1 MQIMAKKPLISVI
14 ILSLVAVLTGGW
26 LIEHSWQLPISQL
39 FQSSQNLSVA
49 DMALQLKLLPTMIV
63 AVLAGGLLGLAS
75 ILLQQLVKNNL
86 ASDTT
91 LSVGSGSQMALL
103 ITTLFLPNFGLYGSF
118 WVAFVGAM
126 ASMGLVF
133 LLAKQSGMNPVVL
146 VLSGLIINILLTAIA
161 GVFLLFYSELALGVM
176 AWGSGVLTQSGW
188 QASWQLALVTLTVTL
203 ILALI
208 YKPLVL
214 MSLDDRQAKSLGV
227 PVNAVRLAVILLVAM
242 AVAVVISHVGAIGFI
257 GLASATLVNVFGVQK
272 LYGRLVLSFIIGGLL
287 LWITSNVSAILAS
300 VTTMNL
306 PAGAMTALFGTPLI
320 IWLILT
326 NKTHVTDEHHVPL
339 AVRLQAVK
347 LPKYII
353 ALALMVVLALLFAPT
368 LSQHGALAS
377 VQFGLVEMNQLNLVW
392 DFRLPRSLGAMAVGV
407 MLANAG
413 VLLQT
418 LTRNPMASPEVLGI
432 GSAVALSVV
441 LSFMLLPMFGVT
453 PTMWMF
459 ASFGLGG
466 AVAVLALILWLSQR
480 VPSSHLLLVGVA
492 ISALM
497 VGVLNVIK
505 LIGDP
510 RLQAILGFLSGS
522 TYSITLSMAIGLSVV
537 AVLGLLASLVL
548 IKLLTLMSLGRM
560 IAVGRGVAYGKCEMA
575 VLMLIAVLSVC
586 ATLAVGPLSFV
597 GLMTPHLAM
606 SLGATRLSQKL
617 LLSAILGA
625 MLMLIADWIGRYT
638 MFPYEIP
645 AGTISAVLGGAY
657 FMYLMKN
664 MRH

>member
-1 MQIMAKKPLISVI
+1 MQTMAKKPLISVI
-14 ILSLVAVLTGGW
+14 ILTLVALLTGGW

-188 QASWQLALVTLTVTL
+188 QASWQLALVTVTVTL

-214 MSLDDRQAKSLGV
+214 MSLDDHQAKSLGV
-227 PVNAVRLAVILLVAM
+227 PVNVIRLVVILLVAM

-272 LYGRLVLSFIIGGLL
+272 LYGRLMLSFIIGGLL

-300 VTTMNL
+300 VTSMNL

-326 NKTHVTDEHHVPL
+326 NKTHVADEHHAPL

-347 LPKYII
+347 LPKFII
-353 ALALMVVLALLFAPT
+353 ALAVMVILALLVAPT
-368 LSQHGALAS
+368 LSQHGAVAN
-377 VQFGLVEMNQLNLVW
+377 VQFGMVELSQLNLVW

-407 MLANAG
+407 MLATAG

-432 GSAVALSVV
+432 GSAVALGVV

-453 PTMWMF
+453 PTTWMF
-459 ASFGLGG
+459 ASFGLLG
-466 AVAVLALILWLSQR
+466 ALAVLVLILWLSQR
-480 VPSSHLLLVGVA
+480 VPSGHLLLVGVA

-497 VGVLNVIK
+497 AGVLNVIK

-510 RLQAILGFLSGS
+510 RLQAVLGFLSGS
-522 TYSITLSMAIGLSVV
+522 TYNITLSVATGLVVV
-537 AVLGLLASLVL
+537 AVFGLLASLVL
-548 IKLLTLMSLGRM
+548 IKPLTLMSLGRM

-586 ATLAVGPLSFV
+586 ATLAVEPLSFV
-597 GLMTPHLAM
+597 GLMTPHLAT